1 MKKFMIYVL
10 TVVLTAISTVL
21 ALDVISAKA
30 TEPPTGIAAVV
41 AKAREIQDGTWDSSL
56 GPYKEPNGQTNYRYL
71 LVRGDGD
78 DITFE
83 LLAVG
88 GLESLSQALA
98 KALG

>member
-1 MKKFMIYVL
+1 MKKAMIYII
-10 TVVLTAISTVL
+10 TVVLTAIGTVCTL
-21 ALDVISAKA
+21 NVISVKA
-30 TEPPTGIAAVV
+30 TELTGVAAIV
-41 AKAREIQDGTWDSSL
+41 AEAREIQDGTWDSSL
-56 GPYKEPNGQTNYRYL
+56 GPYKEPNGSLNYRYL

>member
-1 MKKFMIYVL
+1 MKKL
-10 TVVLTAISTVL
+10 TVYFVTAVMAACMTVL
-21 ALDVISAKA
+21 ALDVTSAKA
-30 TEPPTGIAAVV
+30 MEPPTGIAAVV

-56 GPYKEPNGQTNYRYL
+56 GPYKEPNGDLNYRYL

>member
-1 MKKFMIYVL
+1 MKKFAVYI
-10 TVVLTAISTVL
+10 LTAVMAAIMTVC
-21 ALDVISAKA
+21 ALNVIGVKA
-30 TEPPTGIAAVV
+30 TELTGVAAIV

-56 GPYKEPNGQTNYRYL
+56 GPYKEPNGDLNYRYL

-78 DITFE
+78 DVTFE